1 MARESFY
8 SNIPLRIWES
18 ISLLLLPVY
27 TASWQITF
35 AFFFFLT
42 LHRPASQ
49 FASSFLMF
57 SLSQCIYHILFI
69 ISSPTLSALL
79 LVLSPIELL
88 YHGIVLG
95 GPSRRLVKFSPPYSQ
110 ELKGPGKGEVMKWD
124 FFSPFFEE
132 YGPTPFKIPSVYK
145 SSCVHSILFSSGFS
159 HRLFLSFLVKHS

>member
-1 MARESFY
+1 
-8 SNIPLRIWES
+8 
-18 ISLLLLPVY
+18 
-27 TASWQITF
+27 
-35 AFFFFLT
+35 
-42 LHRPASQ
+42 
-49 FASSFLMF
+49 MF

-79 LVLSPIELL
+79 LVLSPIELP

-132 YGPTPFKIPSVYK
+132 YGLPPLKSPLCTSPLVFTPF
-145 SSCVHSILFSSGFS
+145 SSPLGFPIG
-159 HRLFLSFLVKHS
+159 SFCHF